1 MYTPVTFYRI
11 KNMAKDVKSFSVVMC
26 MLVSGNRAEVLD
38 KEFTNLLMA
47 DGIKVKFGT
56 VNHMATVN

>member
-11 KNMAKDVKSFSVVMC
+11 KNMAKGVKSLSVEMYIQA
-26 MLVSGNRAEVLD
+26 SGNRAEVLD
-38 KEFTNLLMA
+38 KAFTNLLMA

-56 VNHMATVN
+56 VSHMAMVN